1 MQLISIR
8 CLNNLKESIKSEF
21 ILNRL
26 KQFIA
31 KKQELENS
39 QVLEMLSA
47 KRAIS
52 ENSNIEQVYFRNR

>member
-52 ENSNIEQVYFRNR
+52 ENSNIKQVYFRNR